1 MGVKKPVPKNYS
13 KALEELETYTHELE
27 DQFSWLENENEKPN
41 REEDITWKVPKG
53 NTGGRKTHA
62 AKEHEEKGE
71 KTVNTAG
78 VPSGPIPKG
87 RLRKAEGL
95 PHYRPFE
102 QAMPVLSSSA
112 ARAAISAIKDL
123 YSLRELIPNYLVV
136 YIDDSGKRRIMGTAS
151 LKDSKVAIETE
162 ISEYLN
168 DLKSDSMTQ
177 EVYID
182 ETGEGGPYPATPL
195 EYIDDDESRKSE
207 AEALGKLHI
216 YRGEEH
222 YIIYDELAGKTAR
235 WDIFCFDDTMP
246 YSSEECESESEG
258 KPMED
263 DPKESKKRVWKSF
276 INK

>member
-1 MGVKKPVPKNYS
+1 MKKPIPKNYS
-13 KALEELETYTHELE
+13 KALEELEKYTHELE
-27 DQFSWLENENEKPN
+27 DKFSWLEKEKPN
-41 REEDITWKVPKG
+41 IEEDISWKVPKG
-53 NTGGRKTHA
+53 NTDGRKIDA

-71 KTVNTAG
+71 KTVNIAG
-78 VPSGPIPKG
+78 VPSGPVPQGLLGKT
-87 RLRKAEGL
+87 EGL

-102 QAMPVLSSSA
+102 QAIPVLSSSA
-112 ARAAISAIKDL
+112 ARAAASAIKDL

-136 YIDDSGKRRIMGTAS
+136 YIDDSGKRRILGTAS
-151 LKDSKVAIETE
+151 MKDSKVAIETE

-168 DLKSDSMTQ
+168 DLKCDSMTQ

-246 YSSEECESESEG
+246 YPYTSEECESESEG
-258 KPMED
+258 NPMEVK
-263 DPKESKKRVWKSF
+263 PKESKKRFWKSF
-276 INK
+276 INR